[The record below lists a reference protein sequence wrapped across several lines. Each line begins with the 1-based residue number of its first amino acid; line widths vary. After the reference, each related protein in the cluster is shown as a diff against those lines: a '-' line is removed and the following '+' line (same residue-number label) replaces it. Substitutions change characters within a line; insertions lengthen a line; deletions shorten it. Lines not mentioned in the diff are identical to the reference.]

1 MLASLWNLLGFQLVN
16 AMPRGKIFTA
26 TYNIRNILTDI
37 VARPGVEREVK
48 GDWSWWRPIQ
58 GYRQQSDKGVLR

>member
-1 MLASLWNLLGFQLVN
+1 MLASVWNIHGFQLVN
-16 AMPRGKIFTA
+16 AMSTGEIFTA

-48 GDWSWWRPIQ
+48 GGWLCMRPIQ
-58 GYRQQSDKGVLR
+58 GYIQQK